1 MGLDLMHPSKSPL
14 DNQSQ
19 ANHLLD
25 PGGRLWL
32 ACFGLA
38 FIASSFIIKEVNA
51 LMFLTGSLFA
61 LLSFNGARLAGITL
75 GKDNVSAKMSIPDRV
90 AELGKEKLKRIVID
104 DSAAVPSGLLS
115 ELSKPFNAGI
125 ETQGCGL
132 AQLINADEGTRAEIL
147 RKMSSSSGIA
157 SLSERS
163 IVGIGRVQDTESSN
177 KLFALM
183 DDGSDY
189 IVQYPSLLT
198 KLYSKNSGATGDG
211 GATRLGALTIDPQGS
226 R

>member
-1 MGLDLMHPSKSPL
+1 
-14 DNQSQ
+14 
-19 ANHLLD
+19 
-25 PGGRLWL
+25 
-32 ACFGLA
+32 
-38 FIASSFIIKEVNA
+38 
-51 LMFLTGSLFA
+51 
-61 LLSFNGARLAGITL
+61 
-75 GKDNVSAKMSIPDRV
+75 
-90 AELGKEKLKRIVID
+90 
-104 DSAAVPSGLLS
+104 
-115 ELSKPFNAGI
+115 
-125 ETQGCGL
+125 
-132 AQLINADEGTRAEIL
+132 
-147 RKMSSSSGIA
+147 MSSSSGIA

-177 KLFALM
+177 KIFALM